1 MEARQRYVQ
10 DEARTLRRVGSKKIE
25 GELTEEQIADY
36 KEAFSF
42 FDRDGDGVIHKSD
55 VDTVIKEV
63 GDRTSEGEMRKLR
76 EDPSFGT
83 GEVGIGFAEFL
94 SMIMRRQHGP
104 KDEDNEMLDTFE
116 LLCPESQRELPLSQ
130 KFLLTERVRELL
142 QPKSM
147 GEKISRREMESLMNI
162 ADPRGIGRVY
172 LENFAALFRRRPDDE
187 NEAGPHLQRHAA
199 SGGSLLSEEAADI
212 LDGNLMAASDGRG
225 SSPLTAVRHRA

>member
-1 MEARQRYVQ
+1 MNISLRRSIQQQRYLARSNCTHRKSYQMEARQRYVQ

-55 VDTVIKEV
+55 VDMVIKEV
-63 GDRTSEGEMRKLR
+63 GDRTSEAEMRKLR

-162 ADPRGIGRVY
+162 ADPRGIS
-172 LENFAALFRRRPDDE
+172 NAKM
-187 NEAGPHLQRHAA
+187 
-199 SGGSLLSEEAADI
+199 SGS
-212 LDGNLMAASDGRG
+212 GRG
-225 SSPLTAVRHRA
+225 EVCHAHFP